1 MAESKFYVGGKEIP
15 AENPPRVKGGT
26 REEDKKE
33 ASVGE
38 SSHDGLK
45 KFMVQHG
52 FKLGGGGGAPTVQ
65 DGGWNNGMG
74 GGADTNAEVTT
85 ETSFA
90 IGTKVRP
97 KSPGNI
103 YWSGDPQKTFIN
115 KQ

>member
-1 MAESKFYVGGKEIP
+1 MADSKFIIGGKEIP
-15 AENPPRVKGGT
+15 AENPPKVRGGT

-33 ASVGE
+33 ATKGE
-38 SSHDGLK
+38 ASHEGLN
-45 KFMVQHG
+45 KFMVAHN
-52 FKLGGGGGAPTVQ
+52 FKLGGSGAPTVA

-74 GGADTNAEVTT
+74 GGPDTNAEVTT